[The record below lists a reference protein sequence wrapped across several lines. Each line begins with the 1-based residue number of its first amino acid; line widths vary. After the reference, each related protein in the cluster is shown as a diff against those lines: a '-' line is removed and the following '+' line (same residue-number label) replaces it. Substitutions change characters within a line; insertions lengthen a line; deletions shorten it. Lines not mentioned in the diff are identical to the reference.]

1 MLLFRKM
8 LHCKEGSWLASVSAE
23 KIDRSPIVLGA
34 SGASAF
40 PHAVLV
46 HPPETK
52 TPVPGTLPIQTA
64 SAAQVATGTRDRDRS
79 RLNRLRNL
87 ADKVDVREPALQPR
101 AFGLDMLGELVVTLE
116 GARSNAAVAKP
127 R

>member
-8 LHCKEGSWLASVSAE
+8 LHCKESSWLACVSAE
-23 KIDRSPIVLGA
+23 IDRSPIVLGA
-34 SGASAF
+34 SGACAF

-101 AFGLDMLGELVVTLE
+101 AFGLEMLGELVVTSKM
-116 GARSNAAVAKP
+116 RAAMPVAKP